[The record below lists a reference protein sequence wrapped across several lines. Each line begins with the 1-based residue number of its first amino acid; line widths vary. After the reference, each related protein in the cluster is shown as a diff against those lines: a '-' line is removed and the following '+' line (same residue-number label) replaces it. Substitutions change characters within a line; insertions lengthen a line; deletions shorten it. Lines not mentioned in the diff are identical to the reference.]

1 MTDKKKLLRELPS
14 VDEVMRSPQIAALE
28 AQYPHDLLIDCVRQA
43 IERQRTVILAG
54 RPARDGKIPGI
65 ARDILAETVRQRLVR
80 LINATGI
87 IIHTN
92 LGRSILSEEAQKRV
106 VEIGGS
112 YSNLEFDLGRG
123 ARGSRHDHIE
133 HLMVRLSGA
142 EAAMVVNNN
151 AAAVLLVLSALAKRK
166 ETIVS
171 RGELVEIGGSFRI
184 PDIMKQSGSK
194 LVEVGTTNKTYI
206 DDYRGAI
213 TPRTGLLLKVH
224 TSNFQVLGFTA
235 APTADELVT
244 LGAEHGIPV
253 VEDQGSGV
261 LVDLRTFGLPHEPT
275 VQESIAAGM
284 DLVTCSGDKLFGGP
298 QAGLI
303 FGKAAFV
310 KRLKKHPLARA
321 LRIDKM
327 TLAAM
332 EATLAVYLR
341 PQELLA
347 DNPTLRMLT
356 APKEAFR
363 ERAEAL
369 VTSLSEVLGERAQ
382 IAAEDDVARA
392 GGGSLPLA
400 DIPTLVVTVKP
411 TACGPDKLER
421 ALRAGTPPIIC
432 RIKEERLVLDMRTV
446 QPGEEK
452 EIIAAFRNI
461 RGQMDP
467 CRR

>member
-1 MTDKKKLLRELPS
+1 VTDKQRLLRELPS
-14 VDEVMRSPQIAALE
+14 VDEVLRSPQIAVLE
-28 AQYPHDLLIDCVRQA
+28 AKHPHELLVDCIRQALDAQRARILSGKAVGSGDVPKIAVDILNDLL
-43 IERQRTVILAG
+43 
-54 RPARDGKIPGI
+54 RP
-65 ARDILAETVRQRLVR
+65 RLVR

-92 LGRSILSEEAQKRV
+92 LGRSILSKKAQKRV

-112 YSNLEFDLGRG
+112 YSNLEFDIAAGK
-123 ARGSRHDHIE
+123 RGSRHDHVE
-133 HLMVRLSGA
+133 HLMTRLTGA

-151 AAAVLLVLSALAKRK
+151 AAAVLVVLAALAKRK

-184 PDIMKQSGSK
+184 PDIMSQSGSR
-194 LVEVGTTNKTYI
+194 LVEVGTTNKTYV
-206 DDYRGAI
+206 DDYRAAI
-213 TPRTGLLLKVH
+213 TDRTGCLLKVH
-224 TSNFQVLGFTA
+224 SSNFRVMGFTA
-235 APTADELVT
+235 APSLEELVA

-261 LVDLRTFGLPHEPT
+261 LIDLRQFGLPYEPT
-275 VQESIAAGM
+275 VQESIAAGL

-303 FGKAAFV
+303 FGKEPFV
-310 KRLKKHPLARA
+310 KKLKKHPLARA

-332 EATLAVYLR
+332 EATLQSYLNPER
-341 PQELLA
+341 LLA
-347 DNPTLRMLT
+347 ENPTIRMLT
-356 APKEAFR
+356 APTEAFT
-363 ERAEAL
+363 ERAS
-369 VTSLSEVLGERAQ
+369 SLAESLADVLGDRADV
-382 IAAEDDVARA
+382 AVEDDVARA

-411 TACGPDKLER
+411 RDRGPDRLER
-421 ALRAGTPPIIC
+421 ALRTGSPAIIC
-432 RIKEERLVLDMRTV
+432 RIKEDKLVLDMRTI

-452 EIIAAFRNI
+452 EIAAAFKRA
-461 RGQMDP
+461 RGAI
-467 CRR
+467 

>member
-1 MTDKKKLLRELPS
+1 VTDKQRLLRELPS
-14 VDEVMRSPQIAALE
+14 VDEVLRSPQIAVLE
-28 AQYPHDLLIDCVRQA
+28 AKHPHELLVDCIRQALDAQRARILSGKAVGSGDVPKIAVDILNDLL
-43 IERQRTVILAG
+43 
-54 RPARDGKIPGI
+54 RP
-65 ARDILAETVRQRLVR
+65 RLVR

-92 LGRSILSEEAQKRV
+92 LGRSILSKKAQKRV

-112 YSNLEFDLGRG
+112 YSNLEFDIAAGK
-123 ARGSRHDHIE
+123 RGSRHDHVE
-133 HLMVRLSGA
+133 HLMTRLTGA

-151 AAAVLLVLSALAKRK
+151 AAAVLVVLAALAKRK

-184 PDIMKQSGSK
+184 PDIMSQSGSR
-194 LVEVGTTNKTYI
+194 LVEVGTTNKTYV
-206 DDYRGAI
+206 DDYRAAI
-213 TPRTGLLLKVH
+213 TDRTGCLLKVH
-224 TSNFQVLGFTA
+224 SSNFRVMGFTA
-235 APTADELVT
+235 APSLEELVA

-261 LVDLRTFGLPHEPT
+261 LIDLRQFGLPYEPT
-275 VQESIAAGM
+275 VQESIAAGL

-303 FGKAAFV
+303 FGKEPFV
-310 KRLKKHPLARA
+310 KKLKKHPLARA

-332 EATLAVYLR
+332 EATLQSYLNPER
-341 PQELLA
+341 LLA
-347 DNPTLRMLT
+347 ENPTIRMLT
-356 APKEAFR
+356 APTEAFT
-363 ERAEAL
+363 ERAS
-369 VTSLSEVLGERAQ
+369 SLAESLADVLGDRADV
-382 IAAEDDVARA
+382 AVEDDVARA

-411 TACGPDKLER
+411 RDRGPDRLER
-421 ALRAGTPPIIC
+421 ALRTGSPAIIC
-432 RIKEERLVLDMRTV
+432 RIKEDKLVLDLRTI

-452 EIIAAFRNI
+452 EIVTALKRAREAF
-461 RGQMDP
+461 
-467 CRR
+467 